1 MQATALA
8 LAGYIGY
15 FLLLLLLLA
24 SVRVIAT
31 LGGKPANSFR
41 PDGSDMPGFGQ
52 RLTRVH
58 ANAYESFPFVGGAL
72 ILALATQ
79 NTAITDG
86 LALWLLAAR
95 VLQGLT
101 HLASSSV
108 LAVQIRFAFFIAQFV
123 IVANWALTFI
133 GRFMH

>member
-58 ANAYESFPFVGGAL
+58 ANAYESFPFVGGVL

>member
-8 LAGYIGY
+8 LAAYIGY
-15 FLLLLLLLA
+15 FLLLLLMLA
-24 SVRVIAT
+24 SLRVLAT

-58 ANAYESFPFVGGAL
+58 AKAYESFPFVGGAL

-79 NTAITDG
+79 HTAITDG
-86 LALWLLAAR
+86 LALWLLGAR
-95 VLQGLT
+95 IAQGVT
-101 HLASSSV
+101 HLASGSV
-108 LAVQIRFAFFIAQFV
+108 LAVQLRFFFFIVQFV
-123 IVANWALTFI
+123 IVAKWTLAFA
-133 GRFMH
+133 GQFAG